1 MPKEAQAR
9 LKINALLEAAGWRL
23 LDRDGTKANVGVE
36 VKTHRGE
43 SAFQTDLFSLG
54 ADFENTPGQCG
65 FADYVLRDDRQKPIA
80 VLEAKREEKSPLDGK
95 EQARQYAHSLHV
107 RWVILSNGNSHFLW
121 DVENANPE
129 PVSAFPTLASL
140 EGRSA
145 FKPDR
150 SALTSTAVDSGY
162 LAEAQFPH
170 FAQSPDYLAGGEQ
183 RSAFIERNKLKLLRA
198 YQVEA
203 IHAIQS
209 AAKSGSTRFLLEM
222 ATGTGKTL
230 TCAALIKL
238 FLDSGNARR
247 VLFLVDRLE
256 LEDQAKKAF
265 IGVFFQ
271 TRPVM
276 VFKENRDDWY
286 NADILVTTVQS
297 LQRNDRY
304 RRFAPTD
311 FDLVISDEAHRSI
324 SGNARAVF
332 EHFLGFKI
340 GLTATPK
347 DYLKNVNPDGNTA
360 KDFER
365 RQLLDTYTTFGCP
378 SGVPTFRYDLA
389 AGVKGG
395 FLVNPKIF
403 DIRTDIT
410 TQVLSDQGYAVHKVI
425 ADEETGEEREL
436 DETFFGRD
444 YERKLFNEETNV
456 AMCEAFLRHGKTD
469 PVTGEFGK
477 SIVFAVSQRHAAK
490 LAQIL
495 NALAMRKWPGKYASD
510 FAVQITSNVP
520 DAQNMTVRF
529 SENDLL
535 GNTRFRPHYRSSR
548 ARVAVTVAM
557 MTTGY
562 DCSDLLNLALMRPVF
577 SPSDFIQM
585 KGRGTRLFTFRA
597 AFDEDG
603 NDLRPPLEHR
613 KTDFHLLD
621 FFAVC
626 EYFEEK
632 YDYTEPIEPPRE
644 PSAGEGSGGGGD
656 EDGTLL
662 GDLGEP
668 DREKTTA
675 VHDLPPEGM
684 KIDQQFF
691 KKFQAQA
698 KADPKLAEFY
708 ARDKEAAMDYLRTQV
723 FDKPNFFMNLQKI
736 RDAFRLDRRV
746 TLREALDI
754 ILGDCTPKSR
764 QQVIQDTFEDFVL
777 TKHLAETFAN
787 QPDLR
792 AAAFELF
799 DAYITRSSVRE
810 IIDRKE
816 FGRLEETTLS
826 LDAYRSLNANGLA
839 APLVQYIRDY
849 VDIAALDGT
858 AA

>member
-23 LDRDGTKANVGVE
+23 LDSDGQQANVGVE
-36 VKTHRGE
+36 VKTPRGQPT
-43 SAFQTDLFSLG
+43 FQTDLSAFG
-54 ADFENTPGQCG
+54 VDFENIPGRCG

-95 EQARQYAHSLHV
+95 EQARQYAQSLHV
-107 RWVILSNGNSHFLW
+107 RWAILSNGNSHFLW
-121 DVENANPE
+121 DIENGNPE
-129 PVSAFPTLASL
+129 PISAFPTLVSL
-140 EGRSA
+140 EGQSA
-145 FKPDR
+145 FKPDL
-150 SALTSTAVDSGY
+150 SVLTSTVVDAGY

-170 FAQSPDYLAGGEQ
+170 FSQSPDYLAGGEQ
-183 RSAFIERNKLKLLRA
+183 RKSFIERNKLKLLRV

-203 IHAIQS
+203 IRAIQS
-209 AAKSGSTRFLLEM
+209 SAKSGNVRFLLEM

-265 IGVFFQ
+265 VGVFSQ
-271 TRPVM
+271 ARQVM
-276 VFKENRDDWY
+276 VYKENRDDWHS
-286 NADILVTTVQS
+286 ADILVTTVQS
-297 LQRNDRY
+297 LQRHDRY

-332 EHFLGFKI
+332 EYFLGFKI

-347 DYLKNVNPDGNTA
+347 DYLKSVNLDGNTA

-365 RQLLDTYTTFGCP
+365 RQLLDTYTTFGCS
-378 SGVPTFRYDLA
+378 SGEPTFRYDLA
-389 AGVKGG
+389 AGVRDG
-395 FLVNPKIF
+395 FLVNPKLF
-403 DIRTDIT
+403 DIRTEIT
-410 TQVLSDQGYAVHKVI
+410 TQMLSDQGYAVHKVI
-425 ADEETGEEREL
+425 TDDATGEAREIE
-436 DETFFGRD
+436 ETFFGRD
-444 YERKLFNEETNV
+444 YERTLFNEATNI
-456 AMCEAFLRHGKTD
+456 AMCASFLRHGKRD

-477 SIVFAVSQRHAAK
+477 SIVFAVSQKHAAK
-490 LAQIL
+490 LVQHL
-495 NALAMRKWPGKYASD
+495 NALAMRNWPGKYESD

-535 GNTRFRPHYRSSR
+535 GNTRFRPHYDSSR
-548 ARVAVTVAM
+548 ARVAVTVGM

-603 NDLRPPLEHR
+603 NDLHPPIEHR
-613 KTDFHLLD
+613 KTEFHLLD

-626 EYFEEK
+626 EYFEEE
-632 YDYTEPIEPPRE
+632 YDYSEPLEPPRE
-644 PSAGEGSGGGGD
+644 SSGGGGI
-656 EDGTLL
+656 EPPPPPPPI
-662 GDLGEP
+662 GDLHEP
-668 DREKTTA
+668 DREKTA
-675 VHDLPPEGM
+675 DIQELPPEGM
-684 KIDQQFF
+684 KIDQQLF

-698 KADPKLAEFY
+698 KADPQLAKFY
-708 ARDKEAAMDYLRTQV
+708 TTDKEAAMDYLKTQL
-723 FDKPNFFMNLQKI
+723 FDKPNYFMNLLRI
-736 RDAFRLDRRV
+736 REAFRLDRRV

-754 ILGDCTPKSR
+754 IFGDITPKSK
-764 QQVIQDTFEDFVL
+764 QEVIRDKFDDFIL
-777 TKHLAETFAN
+777 TKHLAETFADH
-787 QPDLR
+787 PDLR

-799 DAYITRSSVRE
+799 ETYITRPSVRD

-816 FGRLEETTLS
+816 FGRLEETTLP
-826 LDAYRSLNANGLA
+826 LDTYRNLNTAGLA
-839 APLVQYIRDY
+839 GPIIQYIRDY
-849 VDIAALDGT
+849 VDISSLDSPAA
-858 AA
+858 